1 MSEEEVTA
9 VREQSYRVA
18 LELESRN
25 AMQSLWR
32 AAIILLSNITPIA
45 VHWQVLA
52 TSAKSAKSAN
62 PVGVDQEIEP
72 PQI

>member
-9 VREQSYRVA
+9 AREQSYRVA

-32 AAIILLSNITPIA
+32 AAIILLSNT
-45 VHWQVLA
+45 HQL
-52 TSAKSAKSAN
+52 
-62 PVGVDQEIEP
+62 
-72 PQI
+72 